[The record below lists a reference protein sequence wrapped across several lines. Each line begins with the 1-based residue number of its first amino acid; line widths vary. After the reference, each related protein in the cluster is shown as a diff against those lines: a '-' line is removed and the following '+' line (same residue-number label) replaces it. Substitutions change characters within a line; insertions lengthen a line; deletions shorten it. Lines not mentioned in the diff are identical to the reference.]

1 MLNHETI
8 WAAIDALAERNG
20 LTPSALARK
29 AGLDPTAFNPSKR
42 RSADGRA
49 RWLSMESI
57 AKVLDATGAS
67 LEEFTAAVNNPL
79 SRLVPPG
86 SRGVTGKASNHL
98 ALARQV
104 PLLGFAQ
111 AGVGGFFEDGGY
123 PAGSGWDEID
133 LPALEEDGSYA
144 LEVQGDSQP
153 CQKGQQEDGEKQ
165 RRPTIVH
172 SFFLNTTSLTIVNRI
187 GARVTGSGSADSVVI
202 RTTTLVGSVR
212 ESGTNIGSGLPSPSL
227 SFVTPTA
234 RISNDPLASRRHS
247 MRSSM

>member
-20 LTPSALARK
+20 LSPSALARK

-42 RSADGRA
+42 SSADGRA
-49 RWLSMESI
+49 RWPSTESI
-57 AKVLDATGAS
+57 AKVLAATGAS

-86 SRGVTGKASNHL
+86 ARGLTGKVGNHL
-98 ALARQV
+98 ALARHV

-144 LEVQGDSQP
+144 LEVQGDSMLP
-153 CQKGQQEDGEKQ
+153 LYRDGDIVIVSPAERIRKGDRIVVKTSDGEVMAKILK
-165 RRPTIVH
+165 RRTASQVELM
-172 SFFLNTTSLTIVNRI
+172 SLNRDHED
-187 GARVTGSGSADSVVI
+187 RVLA
-202 RTTTLVGSVR
+202 
-212 ESGTNIGSGLPSPSL
+212 L
-227 SFVTPTA
+227 SDIEWMA
-234 RISNDPLASRRHS
+234 RIIWASQ
-247 MRSSM
+247 

>member
-20 LTPSALARK
+20 LTPSALARR

-49 RWLSMESI
+49 RWPSTESI
-57 AKVLDATGAS
+57 AKVLAATGAS

-79 SRLVPPG
+79 SRLVPPDVHG
-86 SRGVTGKASNHL
+86 LTGRSGRMGNHL
-98 ALARQV
+98 ALARHM

-133 LPALEEDGSYA
+133 LPSLEDDGSYA
-144 LEVQGDSQP
+144 LEVQGDSMLP
-153 CQKGQQEDGEKQ
+153 LYRDGDIIVVSPAERIRKGDRIVVKTADGEVMAKVLK
-165 RRPTIVH
+165 RRTASQVELM
-172 SFFLNTTSLTIVNRI
+172 SLNPDHEDRVLALTDI
-187 GARVTGSGSADSVVI
+187 
-202 RTTTLVGSVR
+202 
-212 ESGTNIGSGLPSPSL
+212 EWM
-227 SFVTPTA
+227 A
-234 RISNDPLASRRHS
+234 RIIWASQ
-247 MRSSM
+247 

>member
-1 MLNHETI
+1 MLKHETI

-20 LTPSALARK
+20 LSPSALARK

-42 RSADGRA
+42 NSADGRA
-49 RWLSMESI
+49 RWPSTESI

-79 SRLVPPG
+79 SRLLPPG
-86 SRGVTGKASNHL
+86 ARGVTGKDFS
-98 ALARQV
+98 LARQV

-144 LEVQGDSQP
+144 LEVQGDSMLPLYRDGDIVIVSPAEQIR
-153 CQKGQQEDGEKQ
+153 KGDRIVVKTRDGEVMAKILK
-165 RRPTIVH
+165 RRTASQVELM
-172 SFFLNTTSLTIVNRI
+172 SLNRDHED
-187 GARVTGSGSADSVVI
+187 RVLALDQI
-202 RTTTLVGSVR
+202 DWM
-212 ESGTNIGSGLPSPSL
+212 
-227 SFVTPTA
+227 A
-234 RISNDPLASRRHS
+234 RIVWASQ
-247 MRSSM
+247 

>member
-1 MLNHETI
+1 MLKHETI

-42 RSADGRA
+42 SSADGRA
-49 RWLSMESI
+49 RWPSTESI

-86 SRGVTGKASNHL
+86 SRGATDRDFS
-98 ALARQV
+98 LARQV

-144 LEVQGDSQP
+144 LEVQGDSMLP
-153 CQKGQQEDGEKQ
+153 LYRDGDIVIVSPAERIRKGDRIVVKTIDGEVMAKILK
-165 RRPTIVH
+165 RRTATQVDLI
-172 SFFLNTTSLTIVNRI
+172 SLNPDHED
-187 GARVTGSGSADSVVI
+187 RVLALDQI
-202 RTTTLVGSVR
+202 
-212 ESGTNIGSGLPSPSL
+212 EWM
-227 SFVTPTA
+227 A
-234 RISNDPLASRRHS
+234 RIVWASQ
-247 MRSSM
+247 

>member
-8 WAAIDALAERNG
+8 WAAIDSLAERNG

-49 RWLSMESI
+49 RWPSTESL

-86 SRGVTGKASNHL
+86 APVKGGKAGLTGTDFSQ
-98 ALARQV
+98 ARQV

-111 AGVGGFFEDGGY
+111 AGAGGFFEDGGY
-123 PAGSGWDEID
+123 PTGSGWDEID
-133 LPALEEDGSYA
+133 LPALEEDGSFA
-144 LEVQGDSQP
+144 LEVQGDSMLP
-153 CQKGQQEDGEKQ
+153 LYRDGDLIIVSPAERIRKGDRIVVKTTDGEVMAKILK
-165 RRPTIVH
+165 RRTASQVELM
-172 SFFLNTTSLTIVNRI
+172 SLNRDHDDRVLALTQI
-187 GARVTGSGSADSVVI
+187 
-202 RTTTLVGSVR
+202 
-212 ESGTNIGSGLPSPSL
+212 EWM
-227 SFVTPTA
+227 A
-234 RISNDPLASRRHS
+234 RIVWASQ
-247 MRSSM
+247 

>member
-1 MLNHETI
+1 MLKHETI

-20 LTPSALARK
+20 LSPSALARK

-42 RSADGRA
+42 SSADGRA
-49 RWLSMESI
+49 RWPSTESI

-86 SRGVTGKASNHL
+86 SRGVAGKVGNHL

-123 PAGSGWDEID
+123 PAGGGWDEID

-144 LEVQGDSQP
+144 LEVQGDSMLP
-153 CQKGQQEDGEKQ
+153 LYRDGDIIIVSPAERIRKGDRIVVKTSGGEVMAKILKRRTASQVELMSLNPDHED
-165 RRPTIVH
+165 
-172 SFFLNTTSLTIVNRI
+172 
-187 GARVTGSGSADSVVI
+187 RVLA
-202 RTTTLVGSVR
+202 
-212 ESGTNIGSGLPSPSL
+212 L
-227 SFVTPTA
+227 SQIEWLA
-234 RISNDPLASRRHS
+234 RIVWASQ
-247 MRSSM
+247 

>member
-8 WAAIDALAERNG
+8 WAAIDSLAERNG

-42 RSADGRA
+42 RSAGGRA
-49 RWLSMESI
+49 RWPSTESL

-86 SRGVTGKASNHL
+86 APGKAGL
-98 ALARQV
+98 ARADFSLARQV

-111 AGVGGFFEDGGY
+111 AGAGGFFEDGGY
-123 PAGSGWDEID
+123 PAGSGWDEIY

-144 LEVQGDSQP
+144 LEVQGDSMLP
-153 CQKGQQEDGEKQ
+153 LYRDGDLIIVSPAERIRKGDRIVVKTIDGEVMAKILKRCTASQ
-165 RRPTIVH
+165 VELM
-172 SFFLNTTSLTIVNRI
+172 SLNRDHDD
-187 GARVTGSGSADSVVI
+187 RVLALAQI
-202 RTTTLVGSVR
+202 
-212 ESGTNIGSGLPSPSL
+212 EWM
-227 SFVTPTA
+227 A
-234 RISNDPLASRRHS
+234 RIVWASQ
-247 MRSSM
+247 

>member
-42 RSADGRA
+42 HSADGRA
-49 RWLSMESI
+49 RWPSTESI

-79 SRLVPPG
+79 SRLLPPG
-86 SRGVTGKASNHL
+86 APVKAGKDLS
-98 ALARQV
+98 LARQV

-123 PAGSGWDEID
+123 PAGGGWDEID

-144 LEVQGDSQP
+144 LEVQGDSMLPLYRDGDIIIVSPAAQIR
-153 CQKGQQEDGEKQ
+153 KGDRIVVKTGDGEVMAKILK
-165 RRPTIVH
+165 RRTASQVELM
-172 SFFLNTTSLTIVNRI
+172 SLNRDHEDRVLALTQI
-187 GARVTGSGSADSVVI
+187 
-202 RTTTLVGSVR
+202 
-212 ESGTNIGSGLPSPSL
+212 EWM
-227 SFVTPTA
+227 A
-234 RISNDPLASRRHS
+234 RIVWASQ
-247 MRSSM
+247 

>member
-1 MLNHETI
+1 
-8 WAAIDALAERNG
+8 
-20 LTPSALARK
+20 
-29 AGLDPTAFNPSKR
+29 
-42 RSADGRA
+42 
-49 RWLSMESI
+49 
-57 AKVLDATGAS
+57 VLDATGAS

-144 LEVQGDSQP
+144 LEVQGDSMLPLYRDGDIVIVSPAEQIR
-153 CQKGQQEDGEKQ
+153 KGDRIVVKTIAGEVMAKILKRRTASQVELMSLNRDHED
-165 RRPTIVH
+165 
-172 SFFLNTTSLTIVNRI
+172 
-187 GARVTGSGSADSVVI
+187 RVLALDQI
-202 RTTTLVGSVR
+202 
-212 ESGTNIGSGLPSPSL
+212 EWM
-227 SFVTPTA
+227 A
-234 RISNDPLASRRHS
+234 RIVWASQ
-247 MRSSM
+247 

>member
-1 MLNHETI
+1 MLNHKTI

-20 LTPSALARK
+20 LTPSGLARK

-42 RSADGRA
+42 SSTDGRA
-49 RWLSMESI
+49 RWPSTESL

-86 SRGVTGKASNHL
+86 APVMAGKDFSPT
-98 ALARQV
+98 RQV

-123 PAGSGWDEID
+123 PAGGGWDEID

-144 LEVQGDSQP
+144 LEVQGDSMLPLYRDGDIVIVSPAEQIR
-153 CQKGQQEDGEKQ
+153 KGDRIVVKTVSGEVMAKILKRRTASQVELMSLNPDHED
-165 RRPTIVH
+165 
-172 SFFLNTTSLTIVNRI
+172 
-187 GARVTGSGSADSVVI
+187 RVLALGQI
-202 RTTTLVGSVR
+202 
-212 ESGTNIGSGLPSPSL
+212 EWM
-227 SFVTPTA
+227 A
-234 RISNDPLASRRHS
+234 RIVWASQ
-247 MRSSM
+247 

>member
-1 MLNHETI
+1 MLNHKTI

-20 LTPSALARK
+20 LTPSGLARK

-42 RSADGRA
+42 SSTDGRA
-49 RWLSMESI
+49 RWPSTESL

-144 LEVQGDSQP
+144 LEVQGDSMLP
-153 CQKGQQEDGEKQ
+153 LYRDGDIIIVSPAERIRKGDRVVVKTSDGEVMAKILK
-165 RRPTIVH
+165 RRTASQVELI
-172 SFFLNTTSLTIVNRI
+172 SLNPDHDDRALALDQI
-187 GARVTGSGSADSVVI
+187 
-202 RTTTLVGSVR
+202 
-212 ESGTNIGSGLPSPSL
+212 EWM
-227 SFVTPTA
+227 A
-234 RISNDPLASRRHS
+234 RIVWASQ
-247 MRSSM
+247 

>member
-1 MLNHETI
+1 MLKHETI

-20 LTPSALARK
+20 LSPSALARK

-42 RSADGRA
+42 SSADGRA
-49 RWLSMESI
+49 RWPSTESI

-79 SRLVPPG
+79 SRLLPPG
-86 SRGVTGKASNHL
+86 ARGVTGKDFS
-98 ALARQV
+98 LARQV

-144 LEVQGDSQP
+144 LEVQGDSMLP
-153 CQKGQQEDGEKQ
+153 LYRDGDTIIVSPAERIRKGDRIVVKTRDGEVMAKILK
-165 RRPTIVH
+165 RRTASQVELM
-172 SFFLNTTSLTIVNRI
+172 SLNRDHED
-187 GARVTGSGSADSVVI
+187 RVLALDQI
-202 RTTTLVGSVR
+202 DWM
-212 ESGTNIGSGLPSPSL
+212 
-227 SFVTPTA
+227 A
-234 RISNDPLASRRHS
+234 RIVWASQ
-247 MRSSM
+247 

>member
-1 MLNHETI
+1 MLNHKSI

-20 LTPSALARK
+20 LSPSALARK

-42 RSADGRA
+42 SSADGRP
-49 RWLSMESI
+49 RWPSTESI

-67 LEEFTAAVNNPL
+67 LQEFTAAVTNPL

-86 SRGVTGKASNHL
+86 AFGPMGKGGVTGKVGKHL
-98 ALARQV
+98 TLARQV

-144 LEVQGDSQP
+144 LEVQGDSMLPLYRDGDIVIVSPAEQIR
-153 CQKGQQEDGEKQ
+153 KGDRIVVKTSDGEVMAKILK
-165 RRPTIVH
+165 RRTASQVELM
-172 SFFLNTTSLTIVNRI
+172 SLNRDHED
-187 GARVTGSGSADSVVI
+187 RVLALDQI
-202 RTTTLVGSVR
+202 
-212 ESGTNIGSGLPSPSL
+212 EWM
-227 SFVTPTA
+227 A
-234 RISNDPLASRRHS
+234 RIVWASQ
-247 MRSSM
+247 

>member
-1 MLNHETI
+1 MLKHETI

-20 LTPSALARK
+20 LSPSALARK

-42 RSADGRA
+42 SSADGRA
-49 RWLSMESI
+49 RWPSTESI

-86 SRGVTGKASNHL
+86 SRGVAGKVGNHL

-133 LPALEEDGSYA
+133 IPALEEDGSYA
-144 LEVQGDSQP
+144 LEVQGDSMLP
-153 CQKGQQEDGEKQ
+153 LYRDGDIVIVSPAERIRKGDRIVVKTRDGEVMAKILK
-165 RRPTIVH
+165 RRTASQVELM
-172 SFFLNTTSLTIVNRI
+172 SLNRDHED
-187 GARVTGSGSADSVVI
+187 RVLALDQI
-202 RTTTLVGSVR
+202 
-212 ESGTNIGSGLPSPSL
+212 EWM
-227 SFVTPTA
+227 A
-234 RISNDPLASRRHS
+234 RIVWASQ
-247 MRSSM
+247 

>member
-42 RSADGRA
+42 SSADGRA

-133 LPALEEDGSYA
+133 LPALSEDGSYA
-144 LEVQGDSQP
+144 LEVQGDSMLP
-153 CQKGQQEDGEKQ
+153 LYRDGDIIIVSPAERIRKGDRVVVKTSDGEVMAKILK
-165 RRPTIVH
+165 RRTASQVELI
-172 SFFLNTTSLTIVNRI
+172 SLNPDHDDRALALDQI
-187 GARVTGSGSADSVVI
+187 
-202 RTTTLVGSVR
+202 
-212 ESGTNIGSGLPSPSL
+212 EWM
-227 SFVTPTA
+227 A
-234 RISNDPLASRRHS
+234 RIVWASQ
-247 MRSSM
+247 

>member
-42 RSADGRA
+42 SSADGRA

-144 LEVQGDSQP
+144 LEVQGDSMLP
-153 CQKGQQEDGEKQ
+153 LYRDGDIIIVSPSERIRKGDRVVVKTSDGEVMAKILK
-165 RRPTIVH
+165 RRTASQVELI
-172 SFFLNTTSLTIVNRI
+172 SLNPDHDDRALALDQI
-187 GARVTGSGSADSVVI
+187 
-202 RTTTLVGSVR
+202 
-212 ESGTNIGSGLPSPSL
+212 EWM
-227 SFVTPTA
+227 A
-234 RISNDPLASRRHS
+234 RIVWASQ
-247 MRSSM
+247 

>member
-8 WAAIDALAERNG
+8 WAAIDALAERHG

-42 RSADGRA
+42 SSADGRA
-49 RWLSMESI
+49 RWPSTESI

-86 SRGVTGKASNHL
+86 TRGVVNTTGKHL

-123 PAGSGWDEID
+123 PAGSGWDEIN

-144 LEVQGDSQP
+144 LEVQGDSMLP
-153 CQKGQQEDGEKQ
+153 LYRDGDIIIVSPAERIRKGDRIVVKTTNGEVMAKILK
-165 RRPTIVH
+165 RR
-172 SFFLNTTSLTIVNRI
+172 TTSQVELM
-187 GARVTGSGSADSVVI
+187 
-202 RTTTLVGSVR
+202 
-212 ESGTNIGSGLPSPSL
+212 SL
-227 SFVTPTA
+227 NPEHDDRSLALAQVEWMA
-234 RISNDPLASRRHS
+234 RIIWASQ
-247 MRSSM
+247 

>member
-144 LEVQGDSQP
+144 LEVQGDSMLP
-153 CQKGQQEDGEKQ
+153 LYRDGDIIIVSPAERIRKGDRVVVKTSGGEVMAKILK
-165 RRPTIVH
+165 RRTASQVELI
-172 SFFLNTTSLTIVNRI
+172 SLNP
-187 GARVTGSGSADSVVI
+187 DHDD
-202 RTTTLVGSVR
+202 RTLALDQI
-212 ESGTNIGSGLPSPSL
+212 EWM
-227 SFVTPTA
+227 A
-234 RISNDPLASRRHS
+234 RIVWASQ
-247 MRSSM
+247 

>member
-1 MLNHETI
+1 MLKHETV

-20 LTPSALARK
+20 LSPSALARK

-42 RSADGRA
+42 SSADGRA
-49 RWLSMESI
+49 RWPSTESI

-79 SRLVPPG
+79 SRLLPPG
-86 SRGVTGKASNHL
+86 ARGVTGKDFS
-98 ALARQV
+98 LARQV

-144 LEVQGDSQP
+144 LEVQGDSMLP
-153 CQKGQQEDGEKQ
+153 LYRDGDIVIVSPAERIRKGDRIVVKTSDGEVMAKILK
-165 RRPTIVH
+165 RRTASQVELM
-172 SFFLNTTSLTIVNRI
+172 SLNHDHED
-187 GARVTGSGSADSVVI
+187 RVLALDQI
-202 RTTTLVGSVR
+202 
-212 ESGTNIGSGLPSPSL
+212 EWM
-227 SFVTPTA
+227 A
-234 RISNDPLASRRHS
+234 RIVWASQ
-247 MRSSM
+247 

>member
-1 MLNHETI
+1 MLKHETI

-20 LTPSALARK
+20 LSPSALARK

-42 RSADGRA
+42 SSADGRA
-49 RWLSMESI
+49 RWPSTESI

-79 SRLVPPG
+79 SRLLPPG
-86 SRGVTGKASNHL
+86 ARGVTGKDFS
-98 ALARQV
+98 LARQV

-144 LEVQGDSQP
+144 LEVQGDSMLP
-153 CQKGQQEDGEKQ
+153 LYRDGDIIIVSPAERIRKGDRIVVKTRDGEVMAKILK
-165 RRPTIVH
+165 RRTASQVELM
-172 SFFLNTTSLTIVNRI
+172 SLNRDHED
-187 GARVTGSGSADSVVI
+187 RVLALDQI
-202 RTTTLVGSVR
+202 DWM
-212 ESGTNIGSGLPSPSL
+212 
-227 SFVTPTA
+227 A
-234 RISNDPLASRRHS
+234 RIVWASQ
-247 MRSSM
+247 

>member
-42 RSADGRA
+42 SSADGRA

-86 SRGVTGKASNHL
+86 SRGVTGKTSNHF

-133 LPALEEDGSYA
+133 LPSLEEDGSYA
-144 LEVQGDSQP
+144 LEVQGDSMLP
-153 CQKGQQEDGEKQ
+153 LYRDGDIIIVSPAERIRKGDRVVVKTSGGEVMAKILK
-165 RRPTIVH
+165 RRTASQVELI
-172 SFFLNTTSLTIVNRI
+172 SLNP
-187 GARVTGSGSADSVVI
+187 DHDD
-202 RTTTLVGSVR
+202 RTLALDQI
-212 ESGTNIGSGLPSPSL
+212 EWM
-227 SFVTPTA
+227 A
-234 RISNDPLASRRHS
+234 RIIWASQ
-247 MRSSM
+247 

>member
-42 RSADGRA
+42 SSADGRA

-144 LEVQGDSQP
+144 LEVQGDSMLP
-153 CQKGQQEDGEKQ
+153 LYRDGDIIIVSPAERIRKGDRVVVKTSDGEVMAKILK
-165 RRPTIVH
+165 RRTASQVELI
-172 SFFLNTTSLTIVNRI
+172 SLNPDHDDRALALDQI
-187 GARVTGSGSADSVVI
+187 
-202 RTTTLVGSVR
+202 
-212 ESGTNIGSGLPSPSL
+212 EWM
-227 SFVTPTA
+227 A
-234 RISNDPLASRRHS
+234 RIVWASQ
-247 MRSSM
+247 

>member
-1 MLNHETI
+1 MLKHETI

-42 RSADGRA
+42 SSADGRA
-49 RWLSMESI
+49 RWPSTESI

-86 SRGVTGKASNHL
+86 SRGVAGKAGIHL

-144 LEVQGDSQP
+144 LEVQGDSMLP
-153 CQKGQQEDGEKQ
+153 LYRNGDIVIVSPAERIRKGDRIVVKTSNGEVMAKILK
-165 RRPTIVH
+165 RRTASQVELM
-172 SFFLNTTSLTIVNRI
+172 SLNPDHQDHVL
-187 GARVTGSGSADSVVI
+187 A
-202 RTTTLVGSVR
+202 
-212 ESGTNIGSGLPSPSL
+212 L
-227 SFVTPTA
+227 SDIEWMA
-234 RISNDPLASRRHS
+234 RIVWASQ
-247 MRSSM
+247 